1 MDPREQRALLAIA
14 LLAAFADGAKADA
27 ERDEIRRLAASLGA
41 QDSGLHV
48 GTLVQDVLLKRLTLA
63 QAAAELRAPEHRQLA
78 YEVAVCV
85 VDADGSKSAA
95 EAAFLAALKRELQL
109 DNAGTAAAEA
119 QADALADAIDH
130 PEAGAPG
137 PSAATTP
144 GVSAAAAAGAAAA
157 AATATPS
164 APAARTA
171 PAAAPATVLLTD
183 AEAAALDQ
191 SILNRA
197 ILCGALELLPQN
209 WATMAIIPLQVKMV
223 YDIGQ
228 RYGVQLDQGHIKEF
242 LATVGVGL
250 TSQYLEQFGRKL
262 IGGLL
267 GQVAGGLGRGL
278 GRAATGVAFSF
289 ATTYALGQL
298 AKRYYGGGR
307 QMSTAVLKDTFQ
319 QLLAPAR
326 QLQRQYTPQIEQ
338 RARTLDAA
346 QVMNLVRQPLA

>member
-14 LLAAFADGAKADA
+14 LMAAFADGTKAEA
-27 ERDEIRRLAASLGA
+27 EREEIRRLAESLGA

-48 GTLVQDVLLKRLTLA
+48 GALVQDVLLKRLSLA
-63 QAAAELRAPEHRQLA
+63 QAVAELRAPEHRQLA

-85 VDADGSKSAA
+85 VDADGAKSAA
-95 EAAFLAALKRELQL
+95 EAAFLADLKRELGS
-109 DNAGTAAAEA
+109 AESVAADAEA
-119 QADALADAIDH
+119 RADELADAIDR
-130 PEAGAPG
+130 PGGGGPAAPTVPASSASAPG
-137 PSAATTP
+137 
-144 GVSAAAAAGAAAA
+144 
-157 AATATPS
+157 
-164 APAARTA
+164 
-171 PAAAPATVLLTD
+171 APATVLLSD
-183 AEAAALDQ
+183 AESAALDK
-191 SILNRA
+191 SIVNRA
-197 ILCGALELLPQN
+197 ILCGALELLPQS

-228 RYGVQLDQGHIKEF
+228 RHGVQLDQGHIKEF

-298 AKRYYGGGR
+298 ARRYYGGGR
-307 QMSTAVLKDTFQ
+307 QMSTAVLKETFQ
-319 QLLAPAR
+319 QLLGPAK
-326 QLQRQYTPQIEQ
+326 QMQQQYLPQIQQ
-338 RARTLDAA
+338 RASTLDAN